1 MYSQFLLLFFNFV
14 HIVLTSSPWR
24 FHFNIISLVFV
35 RTSEHCGL
43 GGGSDASSG
52 CRRSAGPSL
61 ELVLLVLWA
70 VPSVVCCYGPSPW
83 TRPLIQR
90 APKVSTAC
98 RSSPWL
104 RPSGAL
110 RCCRWCCLLSSFPWR
125 NALGRRTPPVCI
137 SEDTDTAAAT
147 ISPRMTAAAS
157 QISWLGCCLPL
168 LL

>member
-1 MYSQFLLLFFNFV
+1 MKYFLFIGKYCTSFLKFLVLDSYIYITKILSLYSQFLLLFFNFV

-90 APKVSTAC
+90 APNVSTAC

-104 RPSGAL
+104 RVAIPFRLHGQ
-110 RCCRWCCLLSSFPWR
+110 CLMFFPTMLHLPCVI
-125 NALGRRTPPVCI
+125 NHGRY
-137 SEDTDTAAAT
+137 
-147 ISPRMTAAAS
+147 
-157 QISWLGCCLPL
+157 G
-168 LL
+168 